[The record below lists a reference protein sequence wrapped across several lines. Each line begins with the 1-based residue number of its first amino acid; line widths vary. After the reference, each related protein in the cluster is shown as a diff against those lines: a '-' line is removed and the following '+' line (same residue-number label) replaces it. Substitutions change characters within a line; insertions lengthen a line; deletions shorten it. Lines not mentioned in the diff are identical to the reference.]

1 MEKIKNN
8 KIISIRNN
16 KNKKHNPDKIV
27 KDYLKPSCEEEL
39 TQDEY
44 PKIIKE

>member
-8 KIISIRNN
+8 KIISIRNKKNN
-16 KNKKHNPDKIV
+16 KQNSDKIV